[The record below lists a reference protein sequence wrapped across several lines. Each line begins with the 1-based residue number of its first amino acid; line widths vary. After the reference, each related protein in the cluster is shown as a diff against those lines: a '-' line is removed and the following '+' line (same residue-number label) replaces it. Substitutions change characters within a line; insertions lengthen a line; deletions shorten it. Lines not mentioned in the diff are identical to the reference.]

1 MPQQQLMVNATI
13 AQGLDV
19 IGDRW
24 ALLILRDAFLGC
36 TRFEAF
42 RQQSGISK
50 ATLTRRLDALIAEG
64 VLQKKAY
71 AANRFDYLLS
81 QKGKRLFASSLLAW
95 HWENHWCKREQTH
108 ALPPQLKHT
117 YCQHA
122 LEPEAVCGYCKVPIK
137 LNETQLPLHASNA
150 SQQIDAMQLLGKQ
163 RRVRSTEKPLGINE
177 SLATISDLIGDRWTL
192 LTLICAFFGVKR
204 YDDFLLQLKIA
215 TNILTQRLNHLVEV
229 DVFVRKPYQENPVRM
244 EYLLTDKG
252 RSLFSIVMSLRQ
264 WVCMENLVTSE
275 LIEPIHKPCG
285 HPLRIDV
292 QCKHCKTLATTQ
304 DVTDL

>member
-1 MPQQQLMVNATI
+1 MTQQQLMVNATI
-13 AQGLDV
+13 AHGLDV

-71 AANRFDYLLS
+71 AANRYDYVLS

-95 HWENHWCKREQTH
+95 QWENQWCKQEPTYP
-108 ALPPQLKHT
+108 LPPKLEHVN
-117 YCQHA
+117 CQHT
-122 LEPEAVCGYCKVPIK
+122 LEPEAVCSHCNLPIK
-137 LNETQLPLHASNA
+137 LNQIQLPLQALNA
-150 SQQIDAMQLLGKQ
+150 SQQIDAMQSLTKQ
-163 RRVRSTEKPLGINE
+163 RRVRSTEKPVAVNE

-204 YDDFLLQLKIA
+204 YDDFLLHLHIA

-229 DVFVRKPYQENPVRM
+229 KVLERKPYQENPVRM
-244 EYLLTDKG
+244 EYLLTEKG
-252 RSLFSIVMSLRQ
+252 RSLFTIVMSLRQ
-264 WVCMENLVTSE
+264 WVCMEYQVTSE
-275 LIEPIHKPCG
+275 LIEPAHKPCG
-285 HPLRIDV
+285 RPLRIEI
-292 QCKHCKTLATTQ
+292 QCKHCKTAATTK
-304 DVTDL
+304 DVTFL